1 MATRLAHDRGGRTQV
16 LSQKVI
22 LGQRI
27 GNLNELRKFN
37 VTALKATYRRSWRK
51 FSACEVIGRLN
62 FIWLFRGFLRGVVI
76 HVWQLS
82 FLLSN

>member
-1 MATRLAHDRGGRTQV
+1 MATRLAHDRGGRTQA

-27 GNLNELRKFN
+27 GHLNELRKFN
-37 VTALKATYRRSWRK
+37 VTALKATCRRSWRK
-51 FSACEVIGRLN
+51 FTFCEVIGRLN
-62 FIWLFRGFLRGVVI
+62 LIWLFRGFLHGLVI

>member
-1 MATRLAHDRGGRTQV
+1 MATRLAHDRGGRTQA

-27 GNLNELRKFN
+27 GHLNELRKFN
-37 VTALKATYRRSWRK
+37 VTALKATCRRSWRK
-51 FSACEVIGRLN
+51 FSVCGVIGGLN
-62 FIWLFRGFLRGVVI
+62 FIWLFRGFLRDVVI